1 MANEQITNLIDAIVT
16 DNAVDS
22 EQVFNSIMADKIAD
36 RLQDYRKEVAASFF
50 NPAEEQEEVEVD
62 TQENATE

>member
-1 MANEQITNLIDAIVT
+1 MSEQISNLIDAIVD

-22 EQVFNSIMADKIAD
+22 EKHFNSLMADKIAD

-50 NPAEEQEEVEVD
+50 NPQVEEQETE
-62 TQENATE
+62 ENATEYIH